1 MGIAVSDIVLIVLV
15 VLIIYVVFLSIKIV
29 PQSKVFVIERFGK
42 FTRILESGLSL
53 IVPFVDRVAFRVDIL
68 ERQLPPFKMSV
79 ITEDNVEVELV
90 ATVFF
95 RVLDAAKS
103 VYRIR
108 NIDLAIE
115 NTAISVVRSAAGKL
129 ELDDLQSSRE
139 AMNQEIAARLSKAAE
154 VWGVEVTRT
163 EILDVLVDEKTKES
177 QRQQLNAERERRA
190 AIARAEGDKR
200 SVELKADAELYEAKK
215 QAEAV
220 KVEADAEAYAVKI
233 KAEADAKQTELIA
246 EAINNNGQS
255 AINYEIMKRQVEGL
269 SDIASS
275 NQTKTLFI
283 PSDITKALGT
293 LELFLDGIV
302 NKEVKNDNWNPLYS
316 GNVWLIIGLTL
327 AILEL
332 TNGTLIV
339 FLPTGLSGLLTGLVL
354 KLQENE
360 TLGIFLEDWAITLT
374 FWAIISLLLSLALN
388 FLVKKRMISKDINNY
403 WSIENFLILMSVCCP
418 WF

>member
-1 MGIAVSDIVLIVLV
+1 MGIEVSNIVLVVFV
-15 VLIIYVVFLSIKIV
+15 VLIIYVIFLSIKIV

-53 IVPFVDRVAFRVDIL
+53 IVPFVDRVAFKVDIL

-246 EAINNNGQS
+246 EAINNDGQS

-302 NKEVKNDNWNPLYS
+302 NKEAKNDN
-316 GNVWLIIGLTL
+316 
-327 AILEL
+327 
-332 TNGTLIV
+332 
-339 FLPTGLSGLLTGLVL
+339 
-354 KLQENE
+354 
-360 TLGIFLEDWAITLT
+360 
-374 FWAIISLLLSLALN
+374 
-388 FLVKKRMISKDINNY
+388 
-403 WSIENFLILMSVCCP
+403 
-418 WF
+418 

>member
-1 MGIAVSDIVLIVLV
+1 MGIETSNIVLVVFV

-53 IVPFVDRVAFRVDIL
+53 IVPFVDRVAFKVDIL

-246 EAINNNGQS
+246 EAINNDGQS

-302 NKEVKNDNWNPLYS
+302 NKEAKNDN
-316 GNVWLIIGLTL
+316 
-327 AILEL
+327 
-332 TNGTLIV
+332 
-339 FLPTGLSGLLTGLVL
+339 
-354 KLQENE
+354 
-360 TLGIFLEDWAITLT
+360 
-374 FWAIISLLLSLALN
+374 
-388 FLVKKRMISKDINNY
+388 
-403 WSIENFLILMSVCCP
+403 
-418 WF
+418 

>member
-1 MGIAVSDIVLIVLV
+1 MTFGNGVLV
-15 VLIIYVVFLSIKIV
+15 FLAILIIYVVYLGIKIV

-42 FTRILESGLSL
+42 FTRILESGLS
-53 IVPFVDRVAFRVDIL
+53 IIIPFVDRVAFRVDIL

-90 ATVFF
+90 STVFF

-115 NTAISVVRSAAGKL
+115 NTAISIIRSAAGKL

-190 AIARAEGDKR
+190 TIAKAEGDKR
-200 SVELKADAELYEAKK
+200 SVELKADAELYEAQK

-220 KVEADAEAYAVKI
+220 KVQADADAYAVKI
-233 KAEADAKQTELIA
+233 TAEADAEQTRLIA
-246 EAINNNGQS
+246 EAIKNDGQP
-255 AINYEIMKRQVEGL
+255 AINYEIMKRQVDGL
-269 SDIASS
+269 AEVASS
-275 NQTKTLFI
+275 NQTKTLVV
-283 PSDITKALGT
+283 PTDITKALGT
-293 LELFLDGIV
+293 LELFLDSLDKG
-302 NKEVKNDNWNPLYS
+302 KTND
-316 GNVWLIIGLTL
+316 
-327 AILEL
+327 A
-332 TNGTLIV
+332 
-339 FLPTGLSGLLTGLVL
+339 
-354 KLQENE
+354 
-360 TLGIFLEDWAITLT
+360 
-374 FWAIISLLLSLALN
+374 
-388 FLVKKRMISKDINNY
+388 
-403 WSIENFLILMSVCCP
+403 
-418 WF
+418 

>member
-1 MGIAVSDIVLIVLV
+1 MTVGNGVLV
-15 VLIIYVVFLSIKIV
+15 FLAILIIYVVYLGIKIV

-53 IVPFVDRVAFRVDIL
+53 IIPFIDRVAFRVDIL
-68 ERQLPPFKMSV
+68 ERQLPSFQMSV

-90 ATVFF
+90 STVFF

-115 NTAISVVRSAAGKL
+115 NTAISVIRSAAGKL

-190 AIARAEGDKR
+190 TIAKAEGDKR
-200 SVELKADAELYEAKK
+200 SVELKADAELYEAEK
-215 QAEAV
+215 QADAV
-220 KVEADAEAYAVKI
+220 KVQADADAYAVKV
-233 KAEADAKQTELIA
+233 KAAADAEQTRVIA
-246 EAINNNGQS
+246 EAINNNGQA

-269 SDIASS
+269 AEVASS
-275 NQTKTLFI
+275 NQTKTLVV
-283 PSDITKALGT
+283 PTDITKALGT
-293 LELFLDGIV
+293 LELFLDSIDKG
-302 NKEVKNDNWNPLYS
+302 KKND
-316 GNVWLIIGLTL
+316 
-327 AILEL
+327 
-332 TNGTLIV
+332 
-339 FLPTGLSGLLTGLVL
+339 
-354 KLQENE
+354 
-360 TLGIFLEDWAITLT
+360 D
-374 FWAIISLLLSLALN
+374 
-388 FLVKKRMISKDINNY
+388 
-403 WSIENFLILMSVCCP
+403 
-418 WF
+418 

>member
-1 MGIAVSDIVLIVLV
+1 MTVGNGVLV
-15 VLIIYVVFLSIKIV
+15 FLAILIIYVVYLGIKIV

-42 FTRILESGLSL
+42 FTRIIESGLSL
-53 IVPFVDRVAFRVDIL
+53 IIPFIDRVAFRVDIL
-68 ERQLPPFKMSV
+68 ERQLPSFQMSV

-90 ATVFF
+90 STVFF

-115 NTAISVVRSAAGKL
+115 NTAISVIRSAAGKL

-190 AIARAEGDKR
+190 KIAIAEGDKR

-220 KVEADAEAYAVKI
+220 KVQADADAYAVKV
-233 KAEADAKQTELIA
+233 KASADAEQTTVIA
-246 EAINNNGQS
+246 EAINNNGQA
-255 AINYEIMKRQVEGL
+255 AINYEIMKRQVDGL
-269 SDIASS
+269 AEVASS
-275 NQTKTLFI
+275 NQTKTLVV
-283 PSDITKALGT
+283 PTDITKALGT
-293 LELFLDGIV
+293 LELFLDSIDKG
-302 NKEVKNDNWNPLYS
+302 KTND
-316 GNVWLIIGLTL
+316 
-327 AILEL
+327 A
-332 TNGTLIV
+332 
-339 FLPTGLSGLLTGLVL
+339 
-354 KLQENE
+354 
-360 TLGIFLEDWAITLT
+360 
-374 FWAIISLLLSLALN
+374 
-388 FLVKKRMISKDINNY
+388 
-403 WSIENFLILMSVCCP
+403 
-418 WF
+418 

>member
-1 MGIAVSDIVLIVLV
+1 MTVGNGVLV
-15 VLIIYVVFLSIKIV
+15 FLAILIIYVVYLGIKIV

-53 IVPFVDRVAFRVDIL
+53 IIPFIDRVAFRVDIL
-68 ERQLPPFKMSV
+68 ERQLPSFQMSV

-90 ATVFF
+90 STVFF

-115 NTAISVVRSAAGKL
+115 NTAISVIRSAAGKL

-190 AIARAEGDKR
+190 KIAIAEGDKR

-220 KVEADAEAYAVKI
+220 KVQADADAYAVKI
-233 KAEADAKQTELIA
+233 KASADAEQTTVIA
-246 EAINNNGQS
+246 EAINNNGQA

-269 SDIASS
+269 AEVASS
-275 NQTKTLFI
+275 NQTKTLVV
-283 PSDITKALGT
+283 PTDITKALGT
-293 LELFLDGIV
+293 LQLFLDSIDKG
-302 NKEVKNDNWNPLYS
+302 KKND
-316 GNVWLIIGLTL
+316 
-327 AILEL
+327 A
-332 TNGTLIV
+332 
-339 FLPTGLSGLLTGLVL
+339 
-354 KLQENE
+354 
-360 TLGIFLEDWAITLT
+360 
-374 FWAIISLLLSLALN
+374 
-388 FLVKKRMISKDINNY
+388 
-403 WSIENFLILMSVCCP
+403 
-418 WF
+418 

>member
-1 MGIAVSDIVLIVLV
+1 MGIEVSNIVLVVFV

-53 IVPFVDRVAFRVDIL
+53 IVPFVDRVAFKVDIL

-246 EAINNNGQS
+246 EAINNDGQS

-293 LELFLDGIV
+293 LELFLDGIA
-302 NKEVKNDNWNPLYS
+302 NKEVKNDN
-316 GNVWLIIGLTL
+316 
-327 AILEL
+327 
-332 TNGTLIV
+332 
-339 FLPTGLSGLLTGLVL
+339 
-354 KLQENE
+354 
-360 TLGIFLEDWAITLT
+360 
-374 FWAIISLLLSLALN
+374 
-388 FLVKKRMISKDINNY
+388 
-403 WSIENFLILMSVCCP
+403 
-418 WF
+418 

>member
-1 MGIAVSDIVLIVLV
+1 MTVGNGVLV
-15 VLIIYVVFLSIKIV
+15 FLAILIIYVVYLGIKIV

-53 IVPFVDRVAFRVDIL
+53 IIPFIDRVAFRVDIL
-68 ERQLPPFKMSV
+68 ERQLPSFQMSV

-90 ATVFF
+90 STVFF

-115 NTAISVVRSAAGKL
+115 NTAISVIRSAAGKL

-190 AIARAEGDKR
+190 TIAKAEGDKR
-200 SVELKADAELYEAKK
+200 SVELKADAELYEAEK
-215 QAEAV
+215 QADAV
-220 KVEADAEAYAVKI
+220 KVQADADAYAVKV
-233 KAEADAKQTELIA
+233 KAAADAEQTRVIA
-246 EAINNNGQS
+246 EAINNNGQA

-269 SDIASS
+269 AEVASS
-275 NQTKTLFI
+275 NQTKTLVV
-283 PSDITKALGT
+283 PTDITKALGT
-293 LELFLDGIV
+293 LELFLDSID
-302 NKEVKNDNWNPLYS
+302 KDKKND
-316 GNVWLIIGLTL
+316 V
-327 AILEL
+327 
-332 TNGTLIV
+332 
-339 FLPTGLSGLLTGLVL
+339 
-354 KLQENE
+354 
-360 TLGIFLEDWAITLT
+360 
-374 FWAIISLLLSLALN
+374 
-388 FLVKKRMISKDINNY
+388 
-403 WSIENFLILMSVCCP
+403 
-418 WF
+418 

>member
-1 MGIAVSDIVLIVLV
+1 MGIEVSNIVLVVFV

-53 IVPFVDRVAFRVDIL
+53 IVPFVDRVAFKVDIL

-200 SVELKADAELYEAKK
+200 SVELKDDAELYEANK

-246 EAINNNGQS
+246 EAINNDGQS

-275 NQTKTLFI
+275 NQTKPLFI

-302 NKEVKNDNWNPLYS
+302 NKEAKND
-316 GNVWLIIGLTL
+316 T
-327 AILEL
+327 
-332 TNGTLIV
+332 
-339 FLPTGLSGLLTGLVL
+339 
-354 KLQENE
+354 
-360 TLGIFLEDWAITLT
+360 
-374 FWAIISLLLSLALN
+374 
-388 FLVKKRMISKDINNY
+388 
-403 WSIENFLILMSVCCP
+403 
-418 WF
+418 

>member
-1 MGIAVSDIVLIVLV
+1 MTFGNGVLV
-15 VLIIYVVFLSIKIV
+15 FLAILIIYVIYLGIKIV

-42 FTRILESGLSL
+42 FTRILESGLSI
-53 IVPFVDRVAFRVDIL
+53 IVPFVDRVAFKVDIL

-90 ATVFF
+90 STVFF

-115 NTAISVVRSAAGKL
+115 NTAISIIRSAAGKL

-190 AIARAEGDKR
+190 TIAKAEGDKR
-200 SVELKADAELYEAKK
+200 SVELKADAELYEAQK

-220 KVEADAEAYAVKI
+220 KVQADADAYAVKI
-233 KAEADAKQTELIA
+233 TAEADAEQTRLIA
-246 EAINNNGQS
+246 EAIKNDGQP
-255 AINYEIMKRQVEGL
+255 AINYEIMKRQVDGL
-269 SDIASS
+269 AEVASS
-275 NQTKTLFI
+275 NQTKTLVV
-283 PSDITKALGT
+283 PTDITKALGT
-293 LELFLDGIV
+293 LELFLDSLDKG
-302 NKEVKNDNWNPLYS
+302 KTND
-316 GNVWLIIGLTL
+316 
-327 AILEL
+327 A
-332 TNGTLIV
+332 
-339 FLPTGLSGLLTGLVL
+339 
-354 KLQENE
+354 
-360 TLGIFLEDWAITLT
+360 
-374 FWAIISLLLSLALN
+374 
-388 FLVKKRMISKDINNY
+388 
-403 WSIENFLILMSVCCP
+403 
-418 WF
+418 

>member
-1 MGIAVSDIVLIVLV
+1 MTVGNGVLV
-15 VLIIYVVFLSIKIV
+15 FLAILIIYVVYLGIKIV

-53 IVPFVDRVAFRVDIL
+53 IVPFIDRVAFRVDIL
-68 ERQLPPFKMSV
+68 ERQLPSFQMSV

-90 ATVFF
+90 STVFF

-115 NTAISVVRSAAGKL
+115 NTAISVIRSAAGKL

-190 AIARAEGDKR
+190 KIAIAEGDKR

-220 KVEADAEAYAVKI
+220 KVQADADAYAVKV
-233 KAEADAKQTELIA
+233 KASADAEQTAVIA
-246 EAINNNGQS
+246 EAINNNGQA

-269 SDIASS
+269 AEVASS
-275 NQTKTLFI
+275 NQTKTLVV
-283 PSDITKALGT
+283 PTDITKALGT
-293 LELFLDGIV
+293 LELFLDSIDKG
-302 NKEVKNDNWNPLYS
+302 KTND
-316 GNVWLIIGLTL
+316 
-327 AILEL
+327 A
-332 TNGTLIV
+332 
-339 FLPTGLSGLLTGLVL
+339 
-354 KLQENE
+354 
-360 TLGIFLEDWAITLT
+360 
-374 FWAIISLLLSLALN
+374 
-388 FLVKKRMISKDINNY
+388 
-403 WSIENFLILMSVCCP
+403 
-418 WF
+418 

>member
-1 MGIAVSDIVLIVLV
+1 MTVGNGVLV
-15 VLIIYVVFLSIKIV
+15 FLAILIIYVVYLGIKIV

-53 IVPFVDRVAFRVDIL
+53 IIPFIDRVAFRVDIL
-68 ERQLPPFKMSV
+68 ERQLPSFQMSV

-90 ATVFF
+90 STVFF

-115 NTAISVVRSAAGKL
+115 NTAISVIRSAAGKL

-190 AIARAEGDKR
+190 KIAIAEGDKR

-220 KVEADAEAYAVKI
+220 KVQADADAYAVKV
-233 KAEADAKQTELIA
+233 KASADAEQTAVIA
-246 EAINNNGQS
+246 EAINNNGQA

-269 SDIASS
+269 AEVASS
-275 NQTKTLFI
+275 NQTKTLVV
-283 PSDITKALGT
+283 PTDITKALGT
-293 LELFLDGIV
+293 LELFLDSIDKG
-302 NKEVKNDNWNPLYS
+302 KTND
-316 GNVWLIIGLTL
+316 
-327 AILEL
+327 A
-332 TNGTLIV
+332 
-339 FLPTGLSGLLTGLVL
+339 
-354 KLQENE
+354 
-360 TLGIFLEDWAITLT
+360 
-374 FWAIISLLLSLALN
+374 
-388 FLVKKRMISKDINNY
+388 
-403 WSIENFLILMSVCCP
+403 
-418 WF
+418 

>member
-1 MGIAVSDIVLIVLV
+1 MTVGNGVLV
-15 VLIIYVVFLSIKIV
+15 FLAILIIYVVYLGIKIV

-53 IVPFVDRVAFRVDIL
+53 IIPFIDRVAFRVDIL
-68 ERQLPPFKMSV
+68 ERQLPSFQMSV

-90 ATVFF
+90 STVFF

-115 NTAISVVRSAAGKL
+115 NTAISVIRSAAGKL

-190 AIARAEGDKR
+190 TIAKAEGDKR
-200 SVELKADAELYEAKK
+200 SVELKADAELYEAEK
-215 QAEAV
+215 QADAV
-220 KVEADAEAYAVKI
+220 KVQADADAYAVKV
-233 KAEADAKQTELIA
+233 KAAADAEQKRVIA
-246 EAINNNGQS
+246 EAINNNGQA

-269 SDIASS
+269 AEVASS
-275 NQTKTLFI
+275 NQTKTLVV
-283 PSDITKALGT
+283 PTDITKALGT
-293 LELFLDGIV
+293 LELFLDSIDKG
-302 NKEVKNDNWNPLYS
+302 KKND
-316 GNVWLIIGLTL
+316 
-327 AILEL
+327 
-332 TNGTLIV
+332 
-339 FLPTGLSGLLTGLVL
+339 
-354 KLQENE
+354 
-360 TLGIFLEDWAITLT
+360 D
-374 FWAIISLLLSLALN
+374 
-388 FLVKKRMISKDINNY
+388 
-403 WSIENFLILMSVCCP
+403 
-418 WF
+418 